1 MAEEND
7 VKIISWP
14 KDPAALEHSFNSEKP
29 APVLLSFT
37 DTSAH
42 VSVTSDPKQPVQVDM
57 DMNLTV
63 KEPIPVCIKLCEPIC
78 AKSDYTIGIN
88 IFDNPFASIHIQGIT
103 KLHNCNEEPPRER
116 VCAGFD
122 QLKAGSVFTTPITVD
137 RLRFSPL
144 GGELRAATFGEPAG
158 KTKLGFDRQGV
169 RIDFPTIVDDVDL
182 TLNNYASP
190 DLEITAYAGAAVLS
204 QFTVSITNSVGS
216 ASIPRSGITAVTV
229 VGGNNEAGIVEVCY
243 LTSSKP
249 SVVTEGPQ

>member
-14 KDPAALEHSFNSEKP
+14 KEPAALEHSFNSEKP
-29 APVLLSFT
+29 APVVLSFT

-88 IFDNPFASIHIQGIT
+88 IFDNPFASIHVQGIT
-103 KLHNCNEEPPRER
+103 KLQNCNEKPPRER
-116 VCAGFD
+116 VCVGFD
-122 QLKAGSVFTTPITVD
+122 QLTGGTVYKMPVTVD
-137 RLRFSPL
+137 GLSFTPL
-144 GGELRAATFGEPAG
+144 GGELHAATFGEPAG
-158 KTKLGFDRQGV
+158 KTKLVFSRQGV
-169 RIDFPTIVDDVDL
+169 QIDFPTTVEDVDL

-190 DLEITAYAGAAVLS
+190 DLEITAYAGTTVLS
-204 QFTVSITNSVGS
+204 QFTVSISNSVGS
-216 ASIPRSGITAVTV
+216 ASILRSGITAVTV

-249 SVVTEGPQ
+249 TVVTEGPQ